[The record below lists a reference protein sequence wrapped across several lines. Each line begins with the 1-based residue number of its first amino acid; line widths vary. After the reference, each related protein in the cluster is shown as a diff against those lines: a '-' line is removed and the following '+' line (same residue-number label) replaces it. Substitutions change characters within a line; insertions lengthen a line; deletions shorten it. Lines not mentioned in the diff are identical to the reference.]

1 VSHLIAGVCVH
12 SGTPALEPCW
22 SALKSGDDE
31 ADAAVMM
38 EMASRLSATTE
49 VGLKNPGVSSMHML
63 YNSDS
68 YAVVQI
74 ELAAD
79 ENGPARHN
87 VALTR
92 GGYEIVDKFARKEI
106 FIEGALAETFKE
118 GVEALIE
125 SSPSVEEFDAYLERY
140 AGMAQQPVVMH

>member
-1 VSHLIAGVCVH
+1 
-12 SGTPALEPCW
+12 
-22 SALKSGDDE
+22 
-31 ADAAVMM
+31 
-38 EMASRLSATTE
+38 
-49 VGLKNPGVSSMHML
+49 MHML
-63 YNSDS
+63 YNSDN

-79 ENGPARHN
+79 KSDIALDLADMAM
-87 VALTR
+87 ALTR

-106 FIEGALAETFKE
+106 FIEGALAESFKE

-125 SSPSVEEFDAYLERY
+125 SSPSIEEFDAYLERY